1 VVRGLAEENRVGAA
15 LTIGARKGRDMK
27 IKIVRVLFQVEVEES
42 DADQR
47 LDLNDF
53 IESQNDAAGEQ
64 LYDAANELV
73 NRMLKNAKKFDIGM
87 KDKATPEHDFDI
99 NIDFNVM
106 QRNS

>member
-1 VVRGLAEENRVGAA
+1 
-15 LTIGARKGRDMK
+15 MK
-27 IKIVRVLFQVEVEES
+27 IKIVRVLFQVETDES

-53 IESQNDAAGEQ
+53 IESQNEAAGEQ

-73 NRMLKNAKKFDIGM
+73 NRMLTNAAKFKIGM
-87 KDKATPEHDFDI
+87 KDKLTPEHDFDI

-106 QRNS
+106 QSKSR